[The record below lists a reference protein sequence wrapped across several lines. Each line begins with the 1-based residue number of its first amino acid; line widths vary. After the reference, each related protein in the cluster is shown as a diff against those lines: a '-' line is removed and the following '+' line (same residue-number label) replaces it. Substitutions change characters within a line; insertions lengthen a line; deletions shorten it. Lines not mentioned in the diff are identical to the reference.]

1 MPIDVSKINSV
12 PEWTLELEDTSALDI
27 LKLLKNNPE
36 TAYKPKE
43 IADNLP
49 LKNVGMELVT
59 NVVSNLTT
67 LKQQGYVSKTGAYY
81 YIDEQLSEDDQFQQV
96 CDEIETRFDI

>member
-1 MPIDVSKINSV
+1 M
-12 PEWTLELEDTSALDI
+12 
-27 LKLLKNNPE
+27 LKNNPE
-36 TAYKPKE
+36 TAYEPKE
-43 IADNLP
+43 IADNITLR
-49 LKNVGMELVT
+49 NIDTELVT
-59 NVVSNLTT
+59 TVVSNLTT